1 MKLIYVFTLLLSPM
15 LGIAQSQGNTIIPSE
30 GMSLESVLRGV
41 LGMCVLLM
49 IAILFSH
56 NRKAIAWKT
65 VGIGLAIQLLLA
77 FGVLVSSRKI
87 SLVEL
92 LES

>member
-41 LGMCVLLM
+41 LGMCVLL
-49 IAILFSH
+49 
-56 NRKAIAWKT
+56 
-65 VGIGLAIQLLLA
+65 
-77 FGVLVSSRKI
+77 
-87 SLVEL
+87 
-92 LES
+92 

>member
-1 MKLIYVFTLLLSPM
+1 MKLICVFTLLLSPM

-56 NRKAIAWKT
+56 NRKAIAW
-65 VGIGLAIQLLLA
+65 
-77 FGVLVSSRKI
+77 
-87 SLVEL
+87 
-92 LES
+92 